1 MPSLVAVAQCCSPL
15 DQAEGKLSPDGKK
28 IPTRGTGAKK
38 MKVEKVPSEC
48 AINRCL
54 DSCCLD
60 WNQPNNL
67 FGVFMYLLRN
77 CMGLLY

>member
-28 IPTRGTGAKK
+28 IPTRGIGAKN

-48 AINRCL
+48 GINRFL
-54 DSCCLD
+54 GSCCLD
-60 WNQPNNL
+60 WNQPNTL
-67 FGVFMYLLRN
+67 SGVFMYLLRN